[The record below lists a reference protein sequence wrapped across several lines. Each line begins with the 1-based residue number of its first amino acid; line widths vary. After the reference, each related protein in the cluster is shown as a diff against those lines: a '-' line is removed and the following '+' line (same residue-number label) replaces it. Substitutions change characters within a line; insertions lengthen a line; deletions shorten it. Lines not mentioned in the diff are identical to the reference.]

1 MTATTNVP
9 VIIDAVRTPIGRY
22 AGALSCVRPDD
33 LAAHAIKA
41 LVERT
46 GIDPV
51 LIEDVIFG
59 CANQAGEDNRN
70 VARMASLLAGLP
82 VDVPGQ
88 TVNRLCASG
97 LQAAVAAQHA
107 ILAEEG
113 EIFIAGGVESMSR
126 APYVMLKPEKAFER
140 GEHSLYDTTLG
151 WRFTNPALASMHY
164 PYSMGETAENV
175 AEQYQVSRA
184 EQDEFAAESHQRA
197 QAAVESG
204 RFNDE
209 IVAIE
214 ARMNDGSPAV
224 VEQDET
230 PRFGTTIERL
240 AALPPAFRFDGSVTA
255 GNSSGLS
262 DGAAALLIASER
274 AAAALGLQPKAKI
287 VASAVVGVDPAFM
300 GLGPIPATKK
310 ALLRAGLEI
319 DEIDIV
325 ELNEAFAAQ
334 AVPCIRELG
343 LDRAKVNPNGGAIA
357 LGHPLGAT
365 GARMLTTLVHEMART
380 EARHGLATLCVGV
393 GQGLAMVLERP

>member
-33 LAAHAIKA
+33 LAAHVIKA